1 MIFKMKGEKLMNVKR
16 LILTLVI
23 TALAAAQVPVVDAQ
37 SERTERRTGAGWAAI
52 ARSAHEAHAV
62 RQLEP
67 NQDMQSAGA
76 EAIEPHD
83 ADSKKRIV
91 GTWVLTVFPSDSPA
105 FGSLQTYNADGT
117 MTETSSLLP
126 QLSVSPAHGVWEGKK
141 NDYTVT
147 FEMFAFD
154 QTGETVGRLRVRGR
168 VRVNNDDTLTGDG
181 LLDLILPDGSVIPNI
196 ASTPVTGTRRKVVP
210 AN

>member
-1 MIFKMKGEKLMNVKR
+1 MKGEKLMNVKR
-16 LILTLVI
+16 FILTLVI
-23 TALAAAQVPVVDAQ
+23 AALASSQVPVVNAQ
-37 SERTERRTGAGWAAI
+37 SERREGRTGAGWAAI
-52 ARSAHEAHAV
+52 ARSAHAAPAV

-67 NQDMQSAGA
+67 DQNMQNAGA
-76 EAIEPHD
+76 AAIETHD
-83 ADSKKRIV
+83 LDPKKRIV

-105 FGSLQTYNADGT
+105 FGSLQTYNDDGT

-141 NDYTVT
+141 SDYTVT

-154 QTGETVGRLRVRGR
+154 QTGEAVGRIRVRAR
-168 VRVNNDDTLTGDG
+168 VRVNNDDTITGDG
-181 LLDLILPDGSVIPNI
+181 VLDFILPDGSVIPNI
-196 ASTPVTGTRRKVVP
+196 ASTPFTGTRRKVVP

>member
-1 MIFKMKGEKLMNVKR
+1 
-16 LILTLVI
+16 
-23 TALAAAQVPVVDAQ
+23 
-37 SERTERRTGAGWAAI
+37 
-52 ARSAHEAHAV
+52 
-62 RQLEP
+62 
-67 NQDMQSAGA
+67 MQSAGA

-181 LLDLILPDGSVIPNI
+181 LLDFILPDGSVIPNI
-196 ASTPVTGTRRKVVP
+196 ASTPFTGTRRKVVP